1 MSKHWSENYL
11 LTVNNDVEGWKI
23 INMLKENQKL
33 QLRGRHSDI
42 KNIMR
47 IAGLRPNHC
56 NDIPVRLSGYIAVY
70 LRK

>member
-11 LTVNNDVEGWKI
+11 LTVNNDEAGWDI
-23 INMLKENQKL
+23 INKLKKNHRL
-33 QLRGRHSDI
+33 HLRGRHSDR

>member
-33 QLRGRHSDI
+33 QL
-42 KNIMR
+42 
-47 IAGLRPNHC
+47 
-56 NDIPVRLSGYIAVY
+56 SGYIAVY